1 MGSEQE
7 YLGFLAKQN
16 WQIGQNYIP
25 CVQRYSFRIKIFC
38 SKKKQNF
45 GSILRLWER
54 IFRSLFA
61 TFGHG
66 CQTRILRVQR
76 PYWNKSGI
84 GFIFNFSKFW
94 RKLWF
99 ALKNSRFVKQDLTL
113 QENNFLGKTK
123 FSTNTALR
131 EEWTVV
137 CRNMTGSFAA
147 NALHATIEAI
157 WRKRLFFSHRNI
169 NFEYLFWLWT
179 ENVQN
184 FLNFFAKGVKTEL
197 YVSRRTFWKKTYL
210 QEVTFLYHFKV
221 LLRTFWIDGKLHGR
235 QEGILRDQLNV
246 TRKNSWEK
254 PKILELCEMSEKF
267 QFFGE
272 TVLAEL
278 SKLHSVCPEKH
289 FEENVLF
296 LEKNM
301 ILNPFSDIGWKTS
314 FFGYKFR
321 QGCQN
326 WIVRAQRR
334 FWTIFR
340 KQINSIFLSRIYWEK
355 FELHKNSGFARK
367 AFFVSSGTFRGNIF

>member
-197 YVSRRTFWKKTYL
+197 YVSRRTFWKKNVSARSYIFISFQGFAENILNWRKTPWSSRRHFTWPVEYY
-210 QEVTFLYHFKV
+210 EEEFLGE
-221 LLRTFWIDGKLHGR
+221 T
-235 QEGILRDQLNV
+235 
-246 TRKNSWEK
+246 KNSWVVWNER
-254 PKILELCEMSEKF
+254 KISVFWRNSFSRVVKTAF
-267 QFFGE
+267 RVSRE
-272 TVLAEL
+272 TLWGKCTF
-278 SKLHSVCPEKH
+278 SRKKH
-289 FEENVLF
+289 DFE
-296 LEKNM
+296 
-301 ILNPFSDIGWKTS
+301 
-314 FFGYKFR
+314 
-321 QGCQN
+321 
-326 WIVRAQRR
+326 
-334 FWTIFR
+334 
-340 KQINSIFLSRIYWEK
+340 SIFW
-355 FELHKNSGFARK
+355 HWVKNFL
-367 AFFVSSGTFRGNIF
+367 FWL